1 MLTENLFH
9 LFTNVGAE
17 WVMWILIALSFAS
30 FTLIVER
37 LAFFRRNSAPE
48 VLELLPLLTVG
59 KWDEAKKAL
68 SGMRG
73 LEAEVLREA
82 LEATPGGADSVEDT
96 VVGAI
101 ARRRPSFER
110 FLSFL
115 GTLGSNAPF
124 IGLFGTVIGII
135 EAFASLASGG
145 QAASTSTASV
155 VMSGIS
161 EALVATAVGIF
172 VAIPA
177 VVAFNLY
184 TRWLKTITSRASA
197 ACSAVVAHLRR
208 DV

>member
-1 MLTENLFH
+1 MLTENLFQ
-9 LFTNVGAE
+9 LFTSVGAE
-17 WVMWILIALSFAS
+17 WVMWILIALSIVSVAV
-30 FTLIVER
+30 IVER
-37 LAFFRRNSAPE
+37 LAYFRRNSAPE
-48 VLELLPLLTVG
+48 VLELLPLLRVG

-68 SGMRG
+68 AEMRG
-73 LEAEVLREA
+73 MEAEVLREA
-82 LEATPGGADSVEDT
+82 LEATSGGADSVEDT

-101 ARRRPSFER
+101 ARRRPAFER

-124 IGLFGTVIGII
+124 LGLFGTVIGII
-135 EAFASLASGG
+135 DAFASLASGA
-145 QAASTSTASV
+145 QASSSTASV

-197 ACSAVVAHLRR
+197 TSSAIVAHLRR
-208 DV
+208 EV

>member
-9 LFTNVGAE
+9 LFTSVGAE
-17 WVMWILIALSFAS
+17 WVMWILVSLSVASIAV
-30 FTLIVER
+30 IGER
-37 LAFFRRNSAPE
+37 LVFFRRNSAPQ
-48 VLELLPLLTVG
+48 VLELLPLLNAG
-59 KWDEAKKAL
+59 KWEEARKAL
-68 SGMRG
+68 AGMRG
-73 LEAEVLREA
+73 MEAEVLLEA
-82 LEATPGGADSVEDT
+82 LDATPGGASSVEDT

-101 ARRRPSFER
+101 ARRRPAFER

-124 IGLFGTVIGII
+124 VGLFGTVIGII

-145 QAASTSTASV
+145 QANTSTASV
-155 VMSGIS
+155 VMAGIS

-177 VVAFNLY
+177 VIAFNLY
-184 TRWLKTITSRASA
+184 SRWLKTITNRASA

-208 DV
+208 EA

>member
-1 MLTENLFH
+1 MLTENLFQ

-17 WVMWILIALSFAS
+17 WVMWILIALSIAS
-30 FTLIVER
+30 IAVIVER
-37 LAFFRRNSAPE
+37 LAYFRRNSAPE
-48 VLELLPLLTVG
+48 VLELLPLLNLG
-59 KWDEAKKAL
+59 KWDEARKAL
-68 SGMRG
+68 VEMKGM
-73 LEAEVLREA
+73 EAEVLLEA
-82 LEATPGGADSVEDT
+82 LDATSGGADTVEDT

-135 EAFASLASGG
+135 EAFASLATGS
-145 QAASTSTASV
+145 QASSSTASV

-208 DV
+208 EV

>member
-1 MLTENLFH
+1 MLTENLFQ
-9 LFTNVGAE
+9 LFTSVGAE

-30 FTLIVER
+30 IALIGER
-37 LAFFRRNSAPE
+37 LLFFRRNSAPE
-48 VLELLPLLTVG
+48 VLELLPLLNAG
-59 KWDEAKKAL
+59 KWEEARKAL

-82 LEATPGGADSVEDT
+82 LDATPGGASTVEDT

-145 QAASTSTASV
+145 QATTSTASV
-155 VMSGIS
+155 VMAGIS

-208 DV
+208 EV

>member
-1 MLTENLFH
+1 MLTENLFQ
-9 LFTNVGAE
+9 LFTSVGAE
-17 WVMWILIALSFAS
+17 WVMWLLIALSFAS
-30 FTLIVER
+30 VAIIVER
-37 LAFFRRNSAPE
+37 LLYYRRNSSAR
-48 VLELLPLLTVG
+48 VLELLPLLSSG
-59 KWDEAKKAL
+59 KWDDARKELA
-68 SGMRG
+68 GMRG
-73 LEAEVLREA
+73 MEAEVLLEA
-82 LEATPGGADSVEDT
+82 LDATSGGADSVEDT

-135 EAFASLASGG
+135 DAFASLAGG
-145 QAASTSTASV
+145 QANESTASV
-155 VMSGIS
+155 VMAGIS

-208 DV
+208 ED

>member
-1 MLTENLFH
+1 MLTENLFQ
-9 LFTNVGAE
+9 LFTSVGAE
-17 WVMWILIALSFAS
+17 WVMWILIALSIVSVAV
-30 FTLIVER
+30 IVER
-37 LAFFRRNSAPE
+37 LAYFRRNSAPE
-48 VLELLPLLTVG
+48 VLKLLPLLRVG

-68 SGMRG
+68 AEMRG
-73 LEAEVLREA
+73 MEAEVLREA
-82 LEATPGGADSVEDT
+82 LEATSGGADSVEDT

-101 ARRRPSFER
+101 ARRRPAFER

-124 IGLFGTVIGII
+124 LGLFGTVIGII
-135 EAFASLASGG
+135 DAFASLASGA
-145 QAASTSTASV
+145 QASSSTASV

-197 ACSAVVAHLRR
+197 TSSAIVAHLRR
-208 DV
+208 EV